1 MGNFDLNT
9 MALILLKELKT
20 NKEGLMSSETQLSRS
35 SQSTSQRSNVAHHS
49 LGEQIY
55 EDAHEYA
62 TKAREIGKRAI
73 NRGSEIVKENPGYS
87 LLGAAAI
94 GFLAGAYIAR
104 RK

>member
-1 MGNFDLNT
+1 
-9 MALILLKELKT
+9 
-20 NKEGLMSSETQLSRS
+20 MSSESQVTRS
-35 SQSTSQRSNVAHHS
+35 SQSPTSRSNVTHHS

-62 TKAREIGKRAI
+62 TKAREIGQKAI
-73 NRGSEIVKENPGYS
+73 NKGTAIVKENPGYS
-87 LLGAAAI
+87 ILGAAAI

>member
-1 MGNFDLNT
+1 
-9 MALILLKELKT
+9 
-20 NKEGLMSSETQLSRS
+20 MSAESQLTRS
-35 SQSTSQRSNVAHHS
+35 NQSPATRSNVAHHT

-62 TKAREIGKRAI
+62 TKAREIGQRAI
-73 NRGSEIVKENPGYS
+73 SKGSEIVKENPGYS

>member
-1 MGNFDLNT
+1 
-9 MALILLKELKT
+9 
-20 NKEGLMSSETQLSRS
+20 MSAETQLARS
-35 SQSTSQRSNVAHHS
+35 SQSSTLKSSGTQHS

-62 TKAREIGKRAI
+62 TRAREIGKKAI
-73 NRGSEIVKENPGYS
+73 NRGTEIVRENPGYS

>member
-1 MGNFDLNT
+1 
-9 MALILLKELKT
+9 
-20 NKEGLMSSETQLSRS
+20 MSAENQLSS
-35 SQSTSQRSNVAHHS
+35 SIQSTSLKTSGSQHS

-55 EDAHEYA
+55 EDAHQYA
-62 TKAREIGKRAI
+62 TRAKEIGRRAV